1 MRNRVA
7 ANLVLGA
14 DGSTTLNGSS
24 RGLSFPADRLR
35 FHQLRSQFR
44 AILIGGNTARNEPY
58 SKTPLPLIVL
68 SHRPLPS
75 PLKANEEAVAWNL
88 ALPEA
93 IDSATTVYGDI
104 ILEAGPDLVTEA
116 LRAGLLTELFVTISP
131 VTPKEN
137 QIDLAELV
145 VGGEEIARESID
157 SLPGALFLHF
167 RFLNYRLA
175 PSHD

>member
-1 MRNRVA
+1 MRNRIA

-35 FHQLRSQFR
+35 FHQLRSQF
-44 AILIGGNTARNEPY
+44 
-58 SKTPLPLIVL
+58 VL
-68 SHRPLPS
+68 SHRPLPL
-75 PLKANEEAVAWNL
+75 PLKASEEAVAWNL
-88 ALPEA
+88 PLPEA
-93 IDSATTVYGDI
+93 IARATTVYGDI